1 MYQIITS
8 AVVDAPVGGYVLRL
22 LHNNKPLYVPQN
34 GHRANNMP
42 SDTKE
47 DMMEI
52 FAQDVDARPRELKR
66 LMGRRNYVACV
77 AYDPDVISGG
87 QPTGKMSIAVD
98 FLVQN
103 ETLGAN
109 VKYGPVIIP
118 NLEYGR

>member
-1 MYQIITS
+1 
-8 AVVDAPVGGYVLRL
+8 
-22 LHNNKPLYVPQN
+22 
-34 GHRANNMP
+34 
-42 SDTKE
+42 
-47 DMMEI
+47 MMEI